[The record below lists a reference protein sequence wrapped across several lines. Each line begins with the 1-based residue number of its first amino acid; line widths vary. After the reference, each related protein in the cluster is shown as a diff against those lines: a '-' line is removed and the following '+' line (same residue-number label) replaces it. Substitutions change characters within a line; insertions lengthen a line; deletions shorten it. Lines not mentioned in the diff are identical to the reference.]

1 MQQSDT
7 RASRSMDMDG
17 LGGGLRQGKIG
28 LSLGGIMMRSTI
40 IFSSA
45 LPVVDLPCFGVF
57 TVASFCFSH
66 WGAVDFAVY
75 TFANHKGLFKK
86 FVMRFSLLFLC
97 IIWFCIQPTC
107 FWSLISISHCHQL
120 VVLFVHMLFNFCG
133 ILSFS
138 DLGDV
143 VSRYVL

>member
-40 IFSSA
+40 FFSSA

-86 FVMRFSLLFLC
+86 FVMRFSLLFFLYYLILYSATLFLVLDFNIPLPLIGRTLC
-97 IIWFCIQPTC
+97 TYALQFLWYPF
-107 FWSLISISHCHQL
+107 
-120 VVLFVHMLFNFCG
+120 VL
-133 ILSFS
+133 
-138 DLGDV
+138 
-143 VSRYVL
+143 